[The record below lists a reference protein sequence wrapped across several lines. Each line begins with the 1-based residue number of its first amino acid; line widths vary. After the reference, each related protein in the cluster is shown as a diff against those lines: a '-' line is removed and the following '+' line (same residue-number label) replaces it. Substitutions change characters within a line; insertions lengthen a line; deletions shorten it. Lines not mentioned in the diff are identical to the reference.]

1 MKKVFTTTIKALGDR
16 QVETIAS
23 TAALDREHDRILA
36 SAWRLEAYKTN
47 PAVLWAHDYTLPPI
61 AVCREISV
69 SGGALRTVDEFVPRR
84 VFPLADT
91 IHDLVKSGAI
101 RAKSVGFRPLTW
113 KDNAEGGR
121 DYTAVELLEHSYV
134 PVPANVECLVLA
146 KSKGLDRLRLDA
158 FLKGFG
164 LDSRREPEDD
174 VDLDWL
180 LPRTSGVPATDVRDV
195 VESEEMTAWL
205 RDEAQRCARAA
216 VRRHTPLT
224 RKELATDLE
233 WLMTQPLTIAGFSAA
248 EIAEGINA
256 AIPALVG
263 PAIARA
269 RGRID

>member
-36 SAWRLEAYKTN
+36 SAWRLEAYKKN
-47 PAVLWAHDYTLPPI
+47 PAVLWGHDYTMPPI

-69 SGGALRTVDEFVPRR
+69 SGGALRTVDEFVPRGA
-84 VFPLADT
+84 FPFADT

-134 PVPANVECLVLA
+134 PIPANPECLVTA
-146 KSKGLDRLRLDA
+146 KGLGCDRVKLDA
-158 FLKGFG
+158 FLRGFG

-180 LPRTSGVPATDVRDV
+180 LPRTSGVPAAEVRDV
-195 VESEEMTAWL
+195 LESDEVRAWL
-205 RDEAQRCARAA
+205 RAEAQRTTRAA
-216 VRRHTPLT
+216 VRRHAPLT
-224 RKELATDLE
+224 ARERALNWEEIFPADVIPGLSRTDLARTLGE
-233 WLMTQPLTIAGFSAA
+233 AL
-248 EIAEGINA
+248 
-256 AIPALVG
+256 PALVG
-263 PAIARA
+263 AAVARA